1 MERSSEMYG
10 FKAFVFDGKRTAG
23 KAFDTLEDYTP
34 DYDWIDDVAEISVSK
49 YGSIRVHSTWAQDDS
64 DVGAGLGFGAITGGL
79 IGLLFG
85 PGGAIAGAA
94 MGGSLGALIGAVDD
108 VAFDDPALDDF
119 AASLS
124 NDTSALILV
133 GEVATLADFV
143 SAVQPFGGKVVE
155 VDLSDDDIKALR
167 KAMKKAD

>member
-1 MERSSEMYG
+1 
-10 FKAFVFDGKRTAG
+10 
-23 KAFDTLEDYTP
+23 
-34 DYDWIDDVAEISVSK
+34 
-49 YGSIRVHSTWAQDDS
+49 
-64 DVGAGLGFGAITGGL
+64 
-79 IGLLFG
+79 LLFG

-94 MGGSLGALIGAVDD
+94 MGASLGGLIGAIDD